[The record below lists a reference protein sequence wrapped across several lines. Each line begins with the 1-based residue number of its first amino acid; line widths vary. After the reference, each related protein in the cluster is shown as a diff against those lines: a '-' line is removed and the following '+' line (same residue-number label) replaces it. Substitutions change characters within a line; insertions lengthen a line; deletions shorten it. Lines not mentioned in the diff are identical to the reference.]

1 MFDDS
6 DGFDLNFHFLDLKD
20 LKGIMSGSPKGGKKN
35 DFNLSLLQACRGP
48 HSHLHVKIFFIQ
60 LRHELTYKTYQ
71 LKYRV

>member
-35 DFNLSLLQACRGP
+35 EQLQFVYISG
-48 HSHLHVKIFFIQ
+48 L
-60 LRHELTYKTYQ
+60 
-71 LKYRV
+71 